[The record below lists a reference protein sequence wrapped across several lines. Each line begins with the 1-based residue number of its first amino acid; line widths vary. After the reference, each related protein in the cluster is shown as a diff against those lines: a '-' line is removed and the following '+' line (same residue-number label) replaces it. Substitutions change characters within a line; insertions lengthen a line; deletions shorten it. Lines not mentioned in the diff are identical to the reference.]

1 MQALAK
7 HIQSRPGLTNA
18 QWAERLGVSRPYL
31 HALLN
36 EDRQPS
42 LETAVEIER
51 ATNGEVPVASWP
63 SFAAVVAAVG
73 ASAIPQGNDVVL
85 PDGSPALNNEDDTG
99 LTVSQGGE
107 NHTGSGAA

>member
-18 QWAERLGVSRPYL
+18 QWAKRLGVSRPYL

-85 PDGSPALNNEDDTG
+85 LDGSPALNNEGDTG

-107 NHTGSGAA
+107 NHTGGAA

>member
-85 PDGSPALNNEDDTG
+85 PDVPPPVGDNDVDQPGIPASMGNNTSG
-99 LTVSQGGE
+99 
-107 NHTGSGAA
+107 GAA

>member
-1 MQALAK
+1 
-7 HIQSRPGLTNA
+7 
-18 QWAERLGVSRPYL
+18 
-31 HALLN
+31 LLN

-73 ASAIPQGNDVVL
+73 ASVIPQGNDVAL
-85 PDGSPALNNEDDTG
+85 PDGSPVLNNEDDTG

-107 NHTGSGAA
+107 NHTGGEA

>member
-73 ASAIPQGNDVVL
+73 ASAIPQGNDVVPL
-85 PDGSPALNNEDDTG
+85 DGSPALNNDDG
-99 LTVSQGGE
+99 ADGIVSQVGNSTPG
-107 NHTGSGAA
+107 GAA

>member
-1 MQALAK
+1 M
-7 HIQSRPGLTNA
+7 
-18 QWAERLGVSRPYL
+18 
-31 HALLN
+31 LN

-85 PDGSPALNNEDDTG
+85 PDVLPPVADNDVPKAG
-99 LTVSQGGE
+99 TVASQE
-107 NHTGSGAA
+107 IHRGAK

>member
-73 ASAIPQGNDVVL
+73 ASAIPQGNDVAL
-85 PDGSPALNNEDDTG
+85 PDGSPVLNNEDDTAA
-99 LTVSQGGE
+99 TVAQVGKTIPGD
-107 NHTGSGAA
+107 AA

>member
-85 PDGSPALNNEDDTG
+85 PDGSPVLNNEDGADG
-99 LTVSQGGE
+99 IVSQVGNSTPG
-107 NHTGSGAA
+107 GAA

>member
-73 ASAIPQGNDVVL
+73 ASAIPQGNDVVPL
-85 PDGSPALNNEDDTG
+85 DGSPALNNEDDTG

-107 NHTGSGAA
+107 NHTGGGAA

>member
-73 ASAIPQGNDVVL
+73 ASVIPQGNDVVL
-85 PDGSPALNNEDDTG
+85 PDVLPPVGDNDVDQPGIPASMGNNTSG
-99 LTVSQGGE
+99 
-107 NHTGSGAA
+107 GAA